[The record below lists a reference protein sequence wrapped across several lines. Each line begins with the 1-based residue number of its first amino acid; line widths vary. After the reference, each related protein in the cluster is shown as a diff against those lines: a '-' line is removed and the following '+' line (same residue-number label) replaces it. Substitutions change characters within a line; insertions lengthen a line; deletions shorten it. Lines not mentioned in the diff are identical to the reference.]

1 MTVDEFYSLLC
12 CPACKGDLELER
24 AAGQFRCCRCAF
36 TFPIVDGIPVLFPCN
51 VVENME
57 RLFGRYWDSEQRA
70 QNYDTP
76 IVDIFGIYNNI
87 SELQGLLRYIEPDK
101 LNLVLDA
108 GCGSGRFL
116 AKLPAQTPSI
126 GLDASLNL
134 LRIARRKGRG
144 QFHVCAE
151 LEHLPFQD
159 SQFGT
164 VISCRVLQHL
174 VEQRK
179 AVHEICRVASNDGLV
194 VLELYNQWNLKTVY
208 KNIRMSRYRKLF
220 NFPFR
225 LIFRSMS
232 PFDDW
237 GLTYDHYNNWF
248 ETKRWLRES
257 GMGQFR
263 GRGLGFGYHKYLF
276 NPLYI
281 NAFLEK
287 HCPNLL
293 ERYYNA
299 CLWIEQRIGT
309 LIPWRYTMEKFVIR
323 AVKNDW
329 LEPIPSVESTK

>member
-12 CPACKGDLELER
+12 CPACKGDLELEK
-24 AAGQFRCCRCAF
+24 ASEQFRCGHCAF

-51 VVENME
+51 VAQNME

-70 QNYDTP
+70 QIYDNQ
-76 IVDIFGIYNNI
+76 IVGTDIFAIHNNI
-87 SELQGLLRYIEPDK
+87 SELQAMMRYIEPDH
-101 LNLVLDA
+101 LILDA

-134 LRIARRKGRG
+134 LRIARNKGRG

-151 LEHLPFQD
+151 LEHLPFRD
-159 SQFGT
+159 SQFET

-174 VEQRK
+174 VEQQK
-179 AVHEICRVASNDGLV
+179 AVHEICRVVRNRGLV

-237 GLTYDHYNNWF
+237 GLTYDHYNDWF
-248 ETKRWLRES
+248 ETKRWLREG

-276 NPLYI
+276 NPFYI
-281 NAFLEK
+281 NAMLEK
-287 HCPNLL
+287 HCPSLL

-309 LIPWRYTMEKFVIR
+309 LFPWRYTMEKFVIR
-323 AVKNDW
+323 AVKNDR
-329 LEPIPSVESTK
+329 LEPIAIDESAK